1 MAEHYYTPKLKNGFM
16 GSGQKQFNRMSICDP
31 DIMVQNASIYKNG
44 VFYIAKY
51 VLTFQTFNFV
61 KWNEIHLIKHFLS
74 GKFIWIHSY
83 ISRAYEIV
91 EK

>member
-61 KWNEIHLIKHFLS
+61 KWNEIHLIKYHDSLFEFILTFLELM
-74 GKFIWIHSY
+74 KL
-83 ISRAYEIV
+83 
-91 EK
+91 

>member
-31 DIMVQNASIYKNG
+31 DI
-44 VFYIAKY
+44 
-51 VLTFQTFNFV
+51 
-61 KWNEIHLIKHFLS
+61 
-74 GKFIWIHSY
+74 FIWIHSY

>member
-51 VLTFQTFNFV
+51 VLP
-61 KWNEIHLIKHFLS
+61 
-74 GKFIWIHSY
+74 G
-83 ISRAYEIV
+83 
-91 EK
+91 